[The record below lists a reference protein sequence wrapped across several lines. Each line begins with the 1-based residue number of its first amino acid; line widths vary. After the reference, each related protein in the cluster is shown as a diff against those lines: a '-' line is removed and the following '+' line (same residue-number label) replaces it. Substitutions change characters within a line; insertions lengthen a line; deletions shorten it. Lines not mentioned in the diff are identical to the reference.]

1 MDAAIA
7 SMLCLGVIN
16 AHSTGIGG
24 GGFMLVYHRF
34 TRFSEVIDFRE
45 NAPLLS
51 SRDMFQG
58 NSMKAIMGKCHM
70 KKITIVIHA

>member
-1 MDAAIA
+1 MDSAIA

-16 AHSTGIGG
+16 SHSTGIGG
-24 GGFMLVYHRF
+24 GGFMLIYHRY

-51 SRDMFQG
+51 SRDMLHG
-58 NSMKAIMGKCHM
+58 DSMKAIMGKSYFY
-70 KKITIVIHA
+70 KAFS